1 MRVSVVR
8 YQGTYSDARG
18 REIIAFLNDGK
29 TLRTTIR
36 GVEFSGPD
44 FDGMSPVSGGIDLMG
59 FTLNRGE
66 LCACLLAFDVPVPV
80 IVQGSEVSGVLCV
93 QLELGAPAPNGGI
106 DRVRLVIVL
115 EYDEHRVA
123 SSGSSGGFFC
133 DELADIERQ
142 LPESVYIKACINCLF
157 SGYSPGGHGLYGGM
171 MCFRNIKSE
180 YLQVKSKRDFFS
192 VVGRKDRFVQE
203 TYLCS
208 EFSRRIPG
216 MYGR

>member
-1 MRVSVVR
+1 MSVVR

-18 REIIAFLNDGK
+18 QEVIAFLNDGK

-44 FDGMSPVSGGIDLMG
+44 FDGMSPVNGSIDLIG
-59 FTLNRGE
+59 FTLNHGE

-80 IVQGSEVSGVLCV
+80 IVQGSEVLGVLCV

-106 DRVRLVIVL
+106 DRERLVIVL

-123 SSGSSGGFFC
+123 SSGSSGGFFR

-192 VVGRKDRFVQE
+192 VVGRQDRFVQE

-208 EFSRRIPG
+208 EFSRRVPG
-216 MYGR
+216 MGYGR

>member
-1 MRVSVVR
+1 MSVVR

-18 REIIAFLNDGK
+18 QEIIAFLNDGK

-44 FDGMSPVSGGIDLMG
+44 FDGMSPVNGSIDLMG
-59 FTLNRGE
+59 FTLNHGE
-66 LCACLLAFDVPVPV
+66 LCACLLAFNVPVPV
-80 IVQGSEVSGVLCV
+80 IAQGSEVSGVLRV
-93 QLELGAPAPNGGI
+93 QLELGASAPNGGI
-106 DRVRLVIVL
+106 DRERLVIVL

-157 SGYSPGGHGLYGGM
+157 SGYNPGGHGLYGGM

-192 VVGRKDRFVQE
+192 IVGRQDRFVQE

-208 EFSRRIPG
+208 EFSRRVPG
-216 MYGR
+216 MGYGR

>member
-1 MRVSVVR
+1 MVR
-8 YQGTYSDARG
+8 YQGTYSDAQG
-18 REIIAFLNDGK
+18 QEVIAFLNDGK

-44 FDGMSPVSGGIDLMG
+44 FDGMSPVNGSIDLIG
-59 FTLNRGE
+59 FTLNHGE
-66 LCACLLAFDVPVPV
+66 LCACLLAFNVPVPV
-80 IVQGSEVSGVLCV
+80 IAQGSEVSGVLCV

-106 DRVRLVIVL
+106 DRERLVIVL

-157 SGYSPGGHGLYGGM
+157 SGYNPGGHGLYGGM

-192 VVGRKDRFVQE
+192 VVGRQDRFVQE

-208 EFSRRIPG
+208 EFSRRVPG
-216 MYGR
+216 IGYGR